1 MRLALQLGRA
11 NVDAMLRELTA
22 EQFAEW
28 AAFFGLEP
36 WGFHEENRRMAVVA
50 STVAN
55 MSGKKVKRPVPV
67 TDFMPKDSS
76 EQEEPVDVVESI
88 KRRFGYYG
96 KKGAAGGDP
105 R

>member
-11 NVDAMLRELTA
+11 NVDAMLREVTA

-28 AAFFGLEP
+28 AAFFSLEP
-36 WGFHEENRRMAVVA
+36 WGFHEENRRMGVLA

-55 MSGKKVKRPVPV
+55 MSGKKLKRPMSAK
-67 TDFMPKDSS
+67 DFMPQDPERK
-76 EQEEPVDVVESI
+76 EPVDLVERI

-96 KKGAAGGDP
+96 KGKEE
-105 R
+105 